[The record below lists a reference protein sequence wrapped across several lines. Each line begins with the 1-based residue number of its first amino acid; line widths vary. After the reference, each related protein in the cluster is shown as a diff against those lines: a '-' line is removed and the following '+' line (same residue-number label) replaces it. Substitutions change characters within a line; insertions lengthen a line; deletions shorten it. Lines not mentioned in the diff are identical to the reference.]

1 VPRPASLLP
10 HLLTASRVPLGVAL
24 PLLAA
29 RPAAYSAVLGVALLT
44 DVVDGRVARRLGVAG
59 PAGARLDSAADAVLY
74 LGAVV
79 GAVLAVP
86 AASRPLVIGAIL
98 AVVLLRGSSALVA
111 RVRFGRWASIHTWAN
126 RIAGG
131 VVVAGVLGL
140 VWAGAAPA
148 VPVLLVAG
156 LAGLAAVEELAI
168 TATTRT
174 LDLDRRSLRASGG
187 SLSG

>member
-29 RPAAYSAVLGVALLT
+29 RPAAYSAV
-44 DVVDGRVARRLGVAG
+44 LGVAG

>member
-1 VPRPASLLP
+1 
-10 HLLTASRVPLGVAL
+10 
-24 PLLAA
+24 
-29 RPAAYSAVLGVALLT
+29 
-44 DVVDGRVARRLGVAG
+44 
-59 PAGARLDSAADAVLY
+59 
-74 LGAVV
+74 
-79 GAVLAVP
+79 
-86 AASRPLVIGAIL
+86 VIGAIL

>member
-79 GAVLAVP
+79 
-86 AASRPLVIGAIL
+86 GAIL